1 MDGPVRSDLAER
13 LLKALMAWDVPRF
26 GHEVARLQM
35 LASLKYDE
43 YGGYRPGVK
52 FAENL
57 ARWLEQFEGAERDV
71 AFDFVMHRLVFISDA
86 EVAHLIEIAY
96 PDVLEPRLLRR
107 AAGDLGLPAYRVH
120 AISSDPEFRA
130 LRRRTLF
137 LGLSD
142 GARLDRL
149 RRASG
154 LSHEQFVQD
163 YLIDMDQAASAKTE
177 LTKALVKQGLP
188 GDATFR
194 QIVLVDDFSGSGRT
208 LVRLEGEPPIHK
220 GKLVK
225 FADRLAQ
232 LTENEI
238 VSEDVQVALLLYV
251 ATAQAVDQ
259 VHTTKADI
267 GLGEWTIDVAQL
279 LVPDVRVDHTDEAMV
294 ELCYAYYDQGTAD
307 EHKAETPIG
316 YEDCALPLVLGHN
329 TPNNSVC
336 LLWAE
341 THGEGDDIGRK
352 ALFPRYER
360 HHRDRP

>member
-1 MDGPVRSDLAER
+1 MRSDLAER
-13 LLKALMAWDVPRF
+13 LLKALMDWDVPRF
-26 GHEVARLQM
+26 AHEVARLQM
-35 LASLKYDE
+35 LASLKYDQ

-57 ARWLEQFEGAERDV
+57 ARWLEQFEGPERNV
-71 AFDFVMHRLVFISDA
+71 AFDFVMSRLVFISDA
-86 EVAHLIEIAY
+86 EMDHLIEIAY
-96 PDVLEPRLLRR
+96 PDVLETRLLRR
-107 AAGDLGLPAYRVH
+107 AAADASVPSHRVH
-120 AISSDPEFRA
+120 AVAATPEFRA

-154 LSHEQFVQD
+154 LSHEQFIQD
-163 YLIDMDQAASAKTE
+163 YKIDLEQAESAQAALRTALAK
-177 LTKALVKQGLP
+177 QDLP

-194 QIVLVDDFSGSGRT
+194 QVVLVDDFSGSGQT
-208 LVRLEGEPPIHK
+208 LARIEGETRIHK

-225 FADRLAQ
+225 FAERLQQ
-232 LTENEI
+232 LVENGI
-238 VSEDVQVALLLYV
+238 VSEDVEVGLLLYV
-251 ATAQAVDQ
+251 ATTQAIGHLNSTKSEMGMEHWTVDAIQ
-259 VHTTKADI
+259 
-267 GLGEWTIDVAQL
+267 E
-279 LVPDVRVDHTDEAMV
+279 LVPELRVVESEPAMV
-294 ELCYAYYDQGTAD
+294 ELCHQYYDPGTAD
-307 EHKAETPIG
+307 EHKSDTPIG
-316 YEDCALPLVLGHN
+316 YSDCALPLVLGHN

-341 THGEGDDIGRK
+341 TDGDGGTMGRR